1 MAKNEFLPFGT
12 AANANVLPNAD
23 YQALPAR
30 SAGFGSGVAKSE
42 ELNTVWRQGSTMAA
56 VLGQFIA
63 DKTGQDV
70 LDDGDLNSL
79 LDKFKEAMSGCLI
92 GIQRFTASGTYTPT
106 PGMRYVVVE
115 AVGGGGGGGGCSDTS
130 ANNAAVSGGGGSGSY
145 VRTKIDNATIGD
157 TAAITIGIGGVGGV
171 GGNAGATG
179 GDTKFGSL
187 VTATG
192 GRGGTTSTSSSS
204 FAFIAVGGAPGANPS
219 AGNIISSRGSRGGSG
234 LFFNSSTGA
243 VGGDG
248 APSQFGGS
256 GVGSG
261 SSGTTGSDGSGFGS
275 GGGGNAR
282 QSSSASVNGYAGAP
296 GVIVIYEYS

>member
-1 MAKNEFLPFGT
+1 MSKNEFLPFGT

-30 SAGFGSGVAKSE
+30 VAGFSGGVAKSE

-70 LDDGDLNSL
+70 LDDGDITGL
-79 LDKFKEAMSGCLI
+79 LDKFKGAMGGCLI
-92 GIQRFTASGTYTPT
+92 GVQRFTASGTYTPT
-106 PGMRYVVVE
+106 PGTRYVIVE

-130 ANNAAVSGGGGSGSY
+130 VDNAAVSGGGGSGSY

-157 TAAITIGIGGVGGV
+157 ATAITIGIGGAGGV
-171 GGNAGATG
+171 GGNAGTIG

-204 FAFIAVGGAPGANPS
+204 FAFIAVGGGTRSKPQCGKYNFIKGQPW
-219 AGNIISSRGSRGGSG
+219 G
-234 LFFNSSTGA
+234 LWT
-243 VGGDG
+243 VL
-248 APSQFGGS
+248 
-256 GVGSG
+256 
-261 SSGTTGSDGSGFGS
+261 
-275 GGGGNAR
+275 
-282 QSSSASVNGYAGAP
+282 
-296 GVIVIYEYS
+296 